1 MVNMN
6 CIINID
12 CLFVESSALT
22 GESIEEIFNK
32 MTQTLIYK
40 IDSGEIPEELVM
52 ANKQPKQITNSNFEE
67 NSANKNAGGCQC

>member
-1 MVNMN
+1 MN
-6 CIINID
+6 SWLHID
-12 CLFVESSALT
+12 CLFVESSAMT

-52 ANKQPKQITNSNFEE
+52 ANKQVKQISSSTFDDT
-67 NSANKNAGGCQC
+67 SASKNAGGC